1 MFKTVVMSR
10 ECIEEFCID
19 YLAGCYSHI
28 LPKYYVDRLEV
39 IDVEFTEDNIKS
51 SLTRIFRDVL
61 HHESVNWG
69 RIISTLEF
77 SKILHNRY
85 FWFSIDILVQIL
97 ADVLEGIA
105 FDPANLLVSI
115 WDDTFSI

>member
-1 MFKTVVMSR
+1 MSR
-10 ECIEEFCID
+10 KCIEEFCID

-28 LPKYYVDRLEV
+28 LPKCYVDKLEE
-39 IDVEFTEDNIKS
+39 IDIEFTEENIKS

-61 HHESVNWG
+61 HRESVTWDG
-69 RIISTLEF
+69 IISTLEF
-77 SKILHNRY
+77 SRILHNRY
-85 FWFSIDILVQIL
+85 FWCSVEILVQIL

-105 FDPANLLVSI
+105 FDPANLLISI

>member
-1 MFKTVVMSR
+1 MSR
-10 ECIEEFCID
+10 ESIEEFCID

-28 LPKYYVDRLEV
+28 LPKCYLDKLEA
-39 IDVEFTEDNIKS
+39 IDVEFTEENIKS

-77 SKILHNRY
+77 SKILHHRY
-85 FWFSIDILVQIL
+85 FWCSVEILVQIL

-105 FDPANLLVSI
+105 FDPANLLISI

>member
-1 MFKTVVMSR
+1 MFKIGVMSR

-19 YLAGCYSHI
+19 YLAGCYSNI
-28 LPKYYVDRLEV
+28 LPKYYVDRLKE
-39 IDVEFTEDNIKS
+39 IDIEFTEENIKS

-77 SKILHNRY
+77 SKILHHRY
-85 FWFSIDILVQIL
+85 FWCSVEILVQIL
-97 ADVLEGIA
+97 ADVLEEIA
-105 FDPANLLVSI
+105 FDPANLLISI
-115 WDDTFSI
+115 WDDTF